1 MGEGGEEGEKTQNL
15 RKVGKGRIKE
25 GVGEKWEK
33 KKKKKQGGVRVTAC
47 TAAGSAGLLLPSSG
61 GFLLNSQFREPQK
74 PSSRAHAAARLTQ
87 FGARRGKLEFPRWG
101 PGIASGSRSQRVP
114 IGTGA

>member
-25 GVGEKWEK
+25 GVGEKWG

-47 TAAGSAGLLLPSSG
+47 TAAGSAGLLLSSSG
-61 GFLLNSQFREPQK
+61 GFLPNSQFREPQK

-87 FGARRGKLEFPRWG
+87 FGARRGSPRFPG
-101 PGIASGSRSQRVP
+101 GDLASLQGATVRGSQ
-114 IGTGA
+114 